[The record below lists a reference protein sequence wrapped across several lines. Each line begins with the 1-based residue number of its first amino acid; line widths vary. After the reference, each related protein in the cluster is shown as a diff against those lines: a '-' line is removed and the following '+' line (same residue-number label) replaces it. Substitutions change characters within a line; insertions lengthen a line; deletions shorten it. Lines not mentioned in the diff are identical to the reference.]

1 MVQSKNKFEDMENL
15 PVEILEVIFHHF
27 SSLTDVQNC
36 YKTCVRWRNLIAK
49 MFRDKR
55 MYFNFESKFCLT
67 TLGIIFQFS
76 SRQCFGCLWFYG

>member
-55 MYFNFESKFCLT
+55 MYFNFESKFC
-67 TLGIIFQFS
+67 
-76 SRQCFGCLWFYG
+76 